1 MGYAIWTGT
10 ILKNWDK
17 TKSAEHL
24 IQSALRFSA
33 SCAIVAGVILA
44 GLVHCAH
51 CGARMSGF
59 IHCDRYKK
67 KDGTVVE
74 NRKPKY
80 NCFQR
85 AQRLRD
91 CDGQALYLA
100 DRVDGIVLPPVP
112 GPDETRKMP
121 QITQAKMESR
131 NIALKWSKQNLILEI
146 RCIWSDILKES
157 YRFSA

>member
-51 CGARMSGF
+51 CGARMSGV
-59 IHCDRYKK
+59 IHRDRYKK

-91 CDGQALYLA
+91 CDGQDLYLA

-146 RCIWSDILKES
+146 RCIWFDILKES

>member
-1 MGYAIWTGT
+1 
-10 ILKNWDK
+10 
-17 TKSAEHL
+17 
-24 IQSALRFSA
+24 
-33 SCAIVAGVILA
+33 
-44 GLVHCAH
+44 
-51 CGARMSGF
+51 MSGF
-59 IHCDRYKK
+59 IHRDRYKK

-91 CDGQALYLA
+91 CDGQDLYLA

-112 GPDETRKMP
+112 GPDETRKMS

-131 NIALKWSKQNLILEI
+131 NIALK
-146 RCIWSDILKES
+146 
-157 YRFSA
+157 

>member
-59 IHCDRYKK
+59 IHRDRYKK

-91 CDGQALYLA
+91 CDGQDLYLA

-112 GPDETRKMP
+112 GPDETRKMS